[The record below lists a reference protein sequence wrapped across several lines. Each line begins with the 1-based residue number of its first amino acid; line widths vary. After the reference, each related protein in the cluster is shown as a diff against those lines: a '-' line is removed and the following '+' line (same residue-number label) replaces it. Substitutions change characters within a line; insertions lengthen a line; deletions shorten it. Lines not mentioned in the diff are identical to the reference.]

1 MIGALTYEEVLQ
13 ATMRSN
19 WIHALWLFA
28 VVVLIWVC
36 TNLLTLYGNRKKKPK
51 DKMTAGRCRFFL
63 LVLVVIG
70 YGICV
75 GTSVPEENARIQ
87 QDIDEHAY
95 VTVHGSYTRNTAS
108 RRSHTSFTMTIYT
121 DDDPETPL
129 CLEPPVLDDPDA
141 FFPARHP
148 RRYDRLRQ
156 KQPPDPEVHAGQS
169 SGPRRFTFENSPRT
183 NWSGGCALCKC
194 HAAHG
199 ERPSGMGFPARF
211 SIFAIGICKR
221 NTSRLAGVSFEA
233 PPGFEPGVKDLQSH
247 ALPLGYGAKNGA
259 GNEIRTRYL
268 HLGKVALCQMSYAR
282 KMVPPVGIEPTTRGF
297 SVPCSTN

>member
-1 MIGALTYEEVLQ
+1 MIGALTYEEVLR

-36 TNLLTLYGNRKKKPK
+36 TILLTLYGNRKKKPK
-51 DKMTAGRCRFFL
+51 GKDDSWQVSVFL

-87 QDIDEHAY
+87 RDIDEHAY

-129 CLEPPVLDDPDA
+129 CLEPPVLDDPAA
-141 FFPARHP
+141 FFPRP
-148 RRYDRLRQ
+148 L
-156 KQPPDPEVHAGQS
+156 
-169 SGPRRFTFENSPRT
+169 RFTCEDCLPEPI
-183 NWSGGCALCKC
+183 GPVGCALCKC

-199 ERPSGMGFPARF
+199 ERPSGDGLSRSVFDLRHRCLQKETPADWLVF
-211 SIFAIGICKR
+211 LFG
-221 NTSRLAGVSFEA
+221 
-233 PPGFEPGVKDLQSH
+233 
-247 ALPLGYGAKNGA
+247 GA
-259 GNEIRTRYL
+259 TR
-268 HLGKVALCQMSYAR
+268 
-282 KMVPPVGIEPTTRGF
+282 I
-297 SVPCSTN
+297 

>member
-1 MIGALTYEEVLQ
+1 MIGALTYEEVLR

-36 TNLLTLYGNRKKKPK
+36 TILLTLYGNRKKKPK
-51 DKMTAGRCRFFL
+51 DKDDSWQVSVFL

-108 RRSHTSFTMTIYT
+108 RRSHTSFTMAIYT
-121 DDDPETPL
+121 DDAPETPL

-141 FFPARHP
+141 FFP
-148 RRYDRLRQ
+148 
-156 KQPPDPEVHAGQS
+156 
-169 SGPRRFTFENSPRT
+169 
-183 NWSGGCALCKC
+183 
-194 HAAHG
+194 HG
-199 ERPSGMGFPARF
+199 THNGT
-211 SIFAIGICKR
+211 I
-221 NTSRLAGVSFEA
+221 V
-233 PPGFEPGVKDLQSH
+233 
-247 ALPLGYGAKNGA
+247 YAKNSCLILKFTPD
-259 GNEIRTRYL
+259 N
-268 HLGKVALCQMSYAR
+268 HLAPSFYV
-282 KMVPPVGIEPTTRGF
+282 
-297 SVPCSTN
+297 

>member
-1 MIGALTYEEVLQ
+1 MIGTLTYEEVLR

-36 TNLLTLYGNRKKKPK
+36 TILLTLYGNRKKKPK
-51 DKMTAGRCRFFL
+51 DKDDSWQVSVFL

-87 QDIDEHAY
+87 RDIDEHAY
-95 VTVHGSYTRNTAS
+95 VTVHGSYTRNAAS

-141 FFPARHP
+141 FFP
-148 RRYDRLRQ
+148 
-156 KQPPDPEVHAGQS
+156 
-169 SGPRRFTFENSPRT
+169 
-183 NWSGGCALCKC
+183 
-194 HAAHG
+194 HG
-199 ERPSGMGFPARF
+199 THNGT
-211 SIFAIGICKR
+211 I
-221 NTSRLAGVSFEA
+221 V
-233 PPGFEPGVKDLQSH
+233 
-247 ALPLGYGAKNGA
+247 YAKNSCLILKFTP
-259 GNEIRTRYL
+259 GN
-268 HLGKVALCQMSYAR
+268 HLAPSFYV
-282 KMVPPVGIEPTTRGF
+282 
-297 SVPCSTN
+297 

>member
-36 TNLLTLYGNRKKKPK
+36 TILLTLYGNRKKKPK
-51 DKMTAGRCRFFL
+51 DKDDSWQVSVFL

-108 RRSHTSFTMTIYT
+108 RRRCLQK
-121 DDDPETPL
+121 ETPADWL
-129 CLEPPVLDDPDA
+129 VFL
-141 FFPARHP
+141 F
-148 RRYDRLRQ
+148 
-156 KQPPDPEVHAGQS
+156 
-169 SGPRRFTFENSPRT
+169 
-183 NWSGGCALCKC
+183 GGA
-194 HAAHG
+194 
-199 ERPSGMGFPARF
+199 
-211 SIFAIGICKR
+211 
-221 NTSRLAGVSFEA
+221 
-233 PPGFEPGVKDLQSH
+233 
-247 ALPLGYGAKNGA
+247 
-259 GNEIRTRYL
+259 TR
-268 HLGKVALCQMSYAR
+268 
-282 KMVPPVGIEPTTRGF
+282 I
-297 SVPCSTN
+297 